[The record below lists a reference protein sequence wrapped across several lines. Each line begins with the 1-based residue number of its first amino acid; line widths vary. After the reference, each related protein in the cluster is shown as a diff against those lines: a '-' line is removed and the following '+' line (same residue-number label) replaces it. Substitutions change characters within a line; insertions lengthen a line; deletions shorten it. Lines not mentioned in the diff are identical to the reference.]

1 MRRGLHW
8 NSLSLGLVI
17 GLVFGLVDLLL
28 TWLRPLEADTGW
40 VLLRFY
46 GPMFLLWIF
55 ISFRAARE
63 SGRLSSGVVA
73 GIAVAFGTFCVFVL
87 LNVVRVNLL
96 FDQLTSSPDWQNM
109 MMRFRTSGSESQ
121 RLFVNLDYIK
131 GTPFKIG
138 FFTTLGGALGILGGS
153 LGRLTRGRTIRTA

>member
-1 MRRGLHW
+1 MRRRLQR
-8 NSLSLGLVI
+8 NSLLFGLVI

-28 TWLRPLEADTGW
+28 TWLRPLEADTRW

-46 GPMFLLWIF
+46 GPMFLLWIL

-87 LNVVRVNLL
+87 LNFVRVNLL

-109 MMRFRTSGSESQ
+109 MMRFRTSGSESP
-121 RLFVNLDYIK
+121 RLFVNVDYLE

-138 FFTTLGGALGILGGS
+138 FFATLGGVLGILGGALGK
-153 LGRLTRGRTIRTA
+153 LTRRRTVRTA